1 MKALQLFA
9 IIFFTSALMGCQ
21 IEVAPLESDQIGPS
35 ANSNTNSQNTTEVDS
50 SDSEESDATAPE
62 ASPEP
67 SSVTL
72 YWSAPL
78 ERVNGEVMES
88 AEIGGYEIRYKRET
102 DSSYT
107 NVVIADASI
116 DQHSIEDLVDVDSY
130 SFEVAVF
137 DTDGIYSDFVV
148 AMAN

>member
-21 IEVAPLESDQIGPS
+21 LEVAPLNSDQIGASTTDNAAEEASETDGSS
-35 ANSNTNSQNTTEVDS
+35 AALPE
-50 SDSEESDATAPE
+50 AAPE
-62 ASPEP
+62 PG
-67 SSVTL
+67 SVTL

-78 ERVNGEVMES
+78 ERVNGEIMAS
-88 AEIGGYEIRYKRET
+88 TEIGGYEIRYKR
-102 DSSYT
+102 DADNSYT
-107 NVVIADASI
+107 NVVITDASV
-116 DQHSIEDLVDVDSY
+116 DQHSIDDLDDIDSY